1 MSDDLTFWW
10 THTTDINGADA
21 IFRIPRKTE
30 CFQKD
35 LEAYMDFLIVQNEQ
49 IRRENIGL
57 RATLFDRK
65 EELCTTKKKE

>member
-1 MSDDLTFWW
+1 MSDDWTFWW
-10 THTTDINGADA
+10 THTTEINGADA

-49 IRRENIGL
+49 IRAGL
-57 RATLFDRK
+57 R
-65 EELCTTKKKE
+65 